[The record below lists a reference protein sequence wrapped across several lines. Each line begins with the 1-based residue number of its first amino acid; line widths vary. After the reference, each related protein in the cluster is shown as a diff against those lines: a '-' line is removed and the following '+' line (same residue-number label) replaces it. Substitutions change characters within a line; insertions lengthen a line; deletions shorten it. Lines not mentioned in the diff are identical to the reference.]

1 MPTTGDVQD
10 IAFKHGRAK
19 KRSNAA
25 VAVLTGAFP
34 GILLT
39 CFLRH
44 DWPRWLIGFAIGL
57 IWANGFE
64 YSYHRWLL
72 HRPRSNF
79 SKGHLVHHSTLGAPE
94 EAEHVTLGSSP
105 LNIAILFAS
114 NGIVLLAVDI
124 LLSLRITPGV
134 LVGWTVYLMLAEEIH
149 WRIHMQ
155 GWLPPG
161 LRFARAYHFAHHDI
175 PAARFNVFLPLF
187 DFMLGNIGMPQRKIV
202 NQARSR

>member
-1 MPTTGDVQD
+1 VPTTGDVQD

-94 EAEHVTLGSSP
+94 EAEHVT
-105 LNIAILFAS
+105 FAEHS
-114 NGIVLLAVDI
+114 DSVRQQWNCVARSGYTLEPQNHAGGVGGMDGLPDARRGDSLAN
-124 LLSLRITPGV
+124 SHAG
-134 LVGWTVYLMLAEEIH
+134 MA
-149 WRIHMQ
+149 
-155 GWLPPG
+155 
-161 LRFARAYHFAHHDI
+161 
-175 PAARFNVFLPLF
+175 AARTAL
-187 DFMLGNIGMPQRKIV
+187 R
-202 NQARSR
+202 ARLSFRSP